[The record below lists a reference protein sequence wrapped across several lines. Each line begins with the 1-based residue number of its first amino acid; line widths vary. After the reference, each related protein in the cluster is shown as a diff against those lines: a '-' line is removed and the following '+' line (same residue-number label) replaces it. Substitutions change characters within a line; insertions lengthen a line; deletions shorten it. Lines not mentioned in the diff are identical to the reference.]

1 MKKDILEI
9 LNIIDDTY
17 NIIGK
22 SRESSELYQTIRKNT
37 ERLDEIIFSTPE
49 YISFK
54 HKVEQYEIIDD
65 NDSIYKET
73 LIFEEFLMH
82 LRESNTE
89 VVAILKEQEYI
100 NDLVYSN
107 SYFEPLEDIYL
118 NLEEFITIFEKMNDV
133 SEIPYTPEI
142 FFTLMTLVHTSKAIL
157 DEFPDYET
165 FENTYQH
172 VQGYVINV
180 SVYDALKNLN
190 KELNLFL

>member
-1 MKKDILEI
+1 MKKNILEI
-9 LNIIDDTY
+9 LDIIDDTY
-17 NIIGK
+17 NIIGEA
-22 SRESSELYQTIRKNT
+22 RESSELYQTIRKNT

-54 HKVEQYEIIDD
+54 HKVEQYEIIGD
-65 NDSIYKET
+65 NDSIHKET

-82 LRESNTE
+82 LRESNPE

-118 NLEEFITIFEKMNDV
+118 NLDEFISIFEKMNDV

-157 DEFPDYET
+157 DEFPDYEA